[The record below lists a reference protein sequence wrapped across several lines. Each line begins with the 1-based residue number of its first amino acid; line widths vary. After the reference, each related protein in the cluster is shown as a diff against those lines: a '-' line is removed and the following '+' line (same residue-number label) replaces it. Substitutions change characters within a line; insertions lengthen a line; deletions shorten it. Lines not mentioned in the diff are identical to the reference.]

1 MAGSGGNS
9 GDFGRWNRDGI
20 DTRGA
25 GIFKADGILRDWAW
39 NPSQLFA

>member
-1 MAGSGGNS
+1 MAGNGRNS
-9 GDFGRWNRDGI
+9 GDSGRWNCDGI

-25 GIFKADGILRDWAW
+25 GIFKADGILRDWAG

>member
-1 MAGSGGNS
+1 MAGSSRYS
-9 GDFGRWNRDGI
+9 GDFGCWNRDGI

-25 GIFKADGILRDWAW
+25 GIFKADGIMRDWAG